1 MYINYIKKGGAEG
14 GIVSE
19 GIAQVVDKRAIPSSF
34 LPNHAVGSLP
44 DFASLCRFPHVLS
57 VFLTPNSSTEI
68 FWDPPC
74 LFVLAGGG
82 GV

>member
-19 GIAQVVDKRAIPSSF
+19 GIAQVVYKRAIPSSF

-44 DFASLCRFPHVLS
+44 DFASLCRFPPRS
-57 VFLTPNSSTEI
+57 V
-68 FWDPPC
+68 C
-74 LFVLAGGG
+74 LFNTE
-82 GV
+82 